1 MSGLIGRHWFGL
13 LAAGAAAWM
22 LAGVPAAS
30 SATAGYTAPSANIG
44 HPQAVKYPMDAQ
56 RAGEEGTVAIQ
67 VYVLDSG
74 RIHRARLLRSSGID
88 RLDNAALE
96 SVLGWHFKPATRNGQ
111 PTSGWATVQ
120 VVYKVPAPGGQ

>member
-1 MSGLIGRHWFGL
+1 MSNSLARHWVGL

-22 LAGVPAAS
+22 LSGLPALADPMRGYTPPT
-30 SATAGYTAPSANIG
+30 TAG
-44 HPQAVKYPMDAQ
+44 PQVVKYPMDAQ

-74 RIHRARLLRSSGID
+74 RIHTARLLRSSGSD

-96 SVLGWHFKPATRNGQ
+96 SVLAWHFNPAKQNGD
-111 PTSGWATVQ
+111 PVSGWATVQ
-120 VVYKVPAPGGQ
+120 VVYKVPAPAGQ